1 MPNEILNLTRFIGLY
16 FVNLFTIIKN
26 NKFMR
31 NVILILA
38 FVCSS
43 SIFGQSVRDL
53 DEKNGFRDFKFGT
66 GLYLYLSQVERYKEG
81 EFLKNPDITTYKLK
95 NVPTTVWGV
104 KTDRIRL
111 TFFKNVLSYVSIDF
125 GSIDSDFTEDEYN
138 KLLGFLE
145 SLYGDNYYV
154 DTNRKSSNSLILKSS
169 IWDGRNVRLEL
180 IRMKYKGSIIG
191 YISIFDKNLHHKML
205 SSEL

>member
-1 MPNEILNLTRFIGLY
+1 
-16 FVNLFTIIKN
+16 
-26 NKFMR
+26 MR

-66 GLYLYLSQVERYKEG
+66 GLYLYLSQVERDKEG
-81 EFLKNPDITTYKLK
+81 EFLKNPDITVYKLK

-104 KTDRIRL
+104 KTDRIGL
-111 TFFKNVLSYVSIDF
+111 TFFKNVLSHVSIDF
-125 GSIDSDFTEDEYN
+125 GSIYSDFTEDEYN

-180 IRMKYKGSIIG
+180 IRMKYKGGIIG
-191 YISIFDKNLHHKML
+191 YISIFNKNNHHKML
-205 SSEL
+205 SSKL

>member
-1 MPNEILNLTRFIGLY
+1 
-16 FVNLFTIIKN
+16 
-26 NKFMR
+26 MR

-125 GSIDSDFTEDEYN
+125 GSIYSDFTEDEYN

-145 SLYGDNYYV
+145 GLYGDNYYV

-191 YISIFDKNLHHKML
+191 YISIFDKNLNHKML

>member
-1 MPNEILNLTRFIGLY
+1 
-16 FVNLFTIIKN
+16 
-26 NKFMR
+26 MR

-66 GLYLYLSQVERYKEG
+66 GLYLYLSQVERSKEG
-81 EFLKNPDITTYKLK
+81 DFLKNPDITTYKLK
-95 NVPTTVWGV
+95 NAPTTVWGV
-104 KTDRIRL
+104 KTDRIGL
-111 TFFKNVLSYVSIDF
+111 TFFKNVLSHVSIDF
-125 GSIDSDFTEDEYN
+125 GSIYSDFTEDEYN
-138 KLLGFLE
+138 KLVGFLE
-145 SLYGDNYYV
+145 SLYGDSYYV
-154 DTNRKSSNSLILKSS
+154 NTNSKYSNSLILKSS

-180 IRMKYKGSIIG
+180 IRVKYKDGIING
-191 YISIFDKNLHHKML
+191 YINIFDKNLNHKML

>member
-1 MPNEILNLTRFIGLY
+1 
-16 FVNLFTIIKN
+16 
-26 NKFMR
+26 MR

-66 GLYLYLSQVERYKEG
+66 GLYLYLSQVERSKEG
-81 EFLKNPDITTYKLK
+81 DFLKNPDITTYKLK
-95 NVPTTVWGV
+95 NAPTTVWGV
-104 KTDRIRL
+104 KTNGISL
-111 TFFKNVLSYVSIDF
+111 TFFKNVLAHITINF
-125 GSIDSDFTEDEYN
+125 GSVYSDFTEDEYN
-138 KLLGFLE
+138 KLVGFLE
-145 SLYGDNYYV
+145 SLYGDSYYV
-154 DTNRKSSNSLILKSS
+154 NTNSKYSNSLILKSS

-180 IRMKYKGSIIG
+180 IRVKYKDGIING
-191 YISIFDKNLHHKML
+191 YINIFDKNLSHKML